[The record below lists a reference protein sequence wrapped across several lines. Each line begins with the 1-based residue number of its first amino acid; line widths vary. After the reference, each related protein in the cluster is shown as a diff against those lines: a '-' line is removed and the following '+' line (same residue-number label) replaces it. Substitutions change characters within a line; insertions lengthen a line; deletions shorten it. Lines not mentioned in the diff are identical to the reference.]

1 MKTKLKIPEA
11 LVKTAEPAVELE
23 PISTELEQASD
34 MLLDSVLQTKD
45 HMQTYYDTL
54 LNAENPEITDIEVRQ
69 KLDSYKRAAGNIKKA
84 HLVTSDITDELSAR
98 WSDLRN
104 SQKRKLIPS
113 APANAVIDAQES
125 RSNHFARG
133 LNAYKLL
140 LLCFIGSFLGVV
152 VELGWCLLTR
162 GYLESRSG
170 LVYGPFNLLYGVGAV
185 VLTVTLYNFRNR
197 GKWLSFAGGTIVG
210 SIVEYICSWAQEMAF
225 GSRSWIT
232 AQSRLIST
240 AVSALCTPFFG
251 ACSAY
256 SGSRAFIRAW
266 RNGSSKF
273 RTAPEKSSHGY
284 LPLSSFSTPS

>member
-1 MKTKLKIPEA
+1 MKTKFKIPEA
-11 LVKTAEPAVELE
+11 LVKTTEPAVELE

-34 MLLDSVLQTKD
+34 MLLDSVLQTKE

-152 VELGWCLLTR
+152 VELGWCHFDARLFRKPLR
-162 GYLESRSG
+162 AGLRAVQSALRCGRSG
-170 LVYGPFNLLYGVGAV
+170 TYRHVIQLPQPRKVALVCGRNDRREHCGIRLFMGAGNGV
-185 VLTVTLYNFRNR
+185 
-197 GKWLSFAGGTIVG
+197 
-210 SIVEYICSWAQEMAF
+210 
-225 GSRSWIT
+225 
-232 AQSRLIST
+232 RL
-240 AVSALCTPFFG
+240 P
-251 ACSAY
+251 
-256 SGSRAFIRAW
+256 
-266 RNGSSKF
+266 
-273 RTAPEKSSHGY
+273 
-284 LPLSSFSTPS
+284 